1 MLAMKLPISIMH
13 RLILLAAFVSFTSVL
28 SAEEVSISVVER
40 PELVCFWDFQ
50 NKTADGFISSG
61 SQAYIL
67 KPQNGPITQDE
78 DGVFGTSLKI
88 RQGQWLLLPREN
100 CPALNFHGKDEVTIV
115 AWIQRESD
123 SNWQYIA
130 GMWNE
135 RDAKRQYALFTCAAS
150 QTNFETMDRIPAKHQ
165 THGYASDVGGATP
178 GKPFCFSYAS
188 GGTKLPKREWTMIAY
203 TYDHQ
208 FLRVYVNGKLD
219 IHPGHNPFPW
229 NKPIFNGGEDGADF
243 TVARQCLPNWPH
255 YPHAEKPM
263 LKQGFGGKLGGLA
276 VYKRALSADELAT
289 MHEATLGKR

>member
-1 MLAMKLPISIMH
+1 MLL
-13 RLILLAAFVSFTSVL
+13 RLFLLVALASFASTSFAQEG
-28 SAEEVSISVVER
+28 SHSVVQR
-40 PELVCFWDFQ
+40 PGLVCFWDFQ
-50 NKTADGFISSG
+50 RQADGGYVSSG
-61 SQAYIL
+61 SHAYVL
-67 KPQNGPITQDE
+67 KPRNGPIETSQE
-78 DGVFGTSLKI
+78 GIFGTSLKI
-88 RQGQWLLLPREN
+88 RPGQWLLLPRED

-123 SNWQYIA
+123 DNWQYIA

-188 GGTKLPKREWTMIAY
+188 GATKLRKREWTMIAY
-203 TYDHQ
+203 TYDHE

-219 IHPGHNPFPW
+219 EHPGYNPFPW
-229 NKPIFNGGEDGADF
+229 NKPIFDGGEEGADF

-255 YPHAEKPM
+255 YPEAEKPM
-263 LKQGFGGKLGGLA
+263 RKQGFGGKLGGLA
-276 VYKRALSADELAT
+276 VYQRALSADELKT
-289 MHEATLGKR
+289 MHAVTLGKQ